1 MHRIRQ
7 WYWVC
12 MTHNLCHHYWNIIL
26 NMFFRNWL
34 KSLWLQ
40 LSAQGDYTRLRFG
53 KNAYAKS
60 DGNKLY
66 ILNRFRS
73 GMRCEENQMI
83 KDSRLSR
90 CLNMSH
96 DVSKCLTMLW
106 NVWRCRG
113 VLHLSKAKGNDAYSK
128 MLLYGT
134 KLLFIFPN
142 NIYQQVKLVFVCC
155 HFQLLLTQTLFRWNY
170 NLHSEKLSTVTL
182 IKIQFFYF
190 SCFIKQN
197 LN

>member
-1 MHRIRQ
+1 
-7 WYWVC
+7 
-12 MTHNLCHHYWNIIL
+12 
-26 NMFFRNWL
+26 MFFRNWL

-90 CLNMSH
+90 CLKMSQ
-96 DVSKCLTMLW
+96 DVSRCLKMSDDVMKCLTMSGGIASFKSKGK
-106 NVWRCRG
+106 RC
-113 VLHLSKAKGNDAYSK
+113 VLKDAHLRNEVAFYISK
-128 MLLYGT
+128 
-134 KLLFIFPN
+134 
-142 NIYQQVKLVFVCC
+142 
-155 HFQLLLTQTLFRWNY
+155 
-170 NLHSEKLSTVTL
+170 
-182 IKIQFFYF
+182 
-190 SCFIKQN
+190 
-197 LN
+197 